1 MFARG
6 SIGRQGAL
14 LRILIISRKAEEVR
28 RSFQIRQM
36 AALGL
41 SYEFL
46 DAFEAADLSDEDCQ
60 TAASN
65 WPSPTRRQDI
75 ACFHSHRKAWQ
86 TVIEHGAKTLILED
100 DAVLSDDIAAVLAN
114 IEARNEA
121 WNTVYDLEFAPR
133 RHILNRKR
141 AWQDEAGGFGAT
153 RVYQNR
159 VGLAGYV
166 IGPEAAK
173 RMLSETTTYSL
184 IDAHFWHC
192 SWLAA
197 YQIEP
202 APVIQQRFLETE
214 AESADF
220 VRPEKDLVFLPL
232 SKIRRFARRMELE
245 GIKARN
251 LIAGLLWGKKRDV
264 LVDRSRFN
272 EAVVKSAQLGLLLVP
287 VVG

>member
-1 MFARG
+1 MADVR
-6 SIGRQGAL
+6 RQGVY
-14 LRILIISRKAEEVR
+14 LRILIISRKADEVR

-114 IEARNEA
+114 IEARNEP

-173 RMLSETTTYSL
+173 RALADTTSYSL
-184 IDAHFWHC
+184 IDAHFWHR
-192 SWLAA
+192 SWVAA

-202 APVIQQRFLETE
+202 APVIQQRFLEGET
-214 AESADF
+214 ESADF
-220 VRPEKDLVFLPL
+220 VRPEKDQVFLPL
-232 SKIRRFARRMELE
+232 SKLRKLARRLELE
-245 GIKARN
+245 SIKARN
-251 LIAGLLWGKKRDV
+251 LILGFFVGQKRDV
-264 LVDRSRFN
+264 IIDRSRFQ
-272 EAVVKSAQLGLLLVP
+272 AGVAKSA
-287 VVG
+287 